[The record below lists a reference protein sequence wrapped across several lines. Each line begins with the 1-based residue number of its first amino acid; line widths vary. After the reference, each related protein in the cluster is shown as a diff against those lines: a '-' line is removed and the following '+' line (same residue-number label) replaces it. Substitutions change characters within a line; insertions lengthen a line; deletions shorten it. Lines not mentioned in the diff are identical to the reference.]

1 MSTKNYLKKIS
12 VWDADTARHILSRA
26 LFGFTKNDVTFALTK
41 TLDDFVDNYLLQDLT
56 EPAAPQYNGADWVT
70 LPHNST
76 NQPNYPL
83 WFRSMLYWWYS
94 LMLNQ
99 SYSLREKMVLFLHNH
114 FVSEYGTVQV
124 PQYMYIQNKLFR
136 QYAFGNFIELTKKV
150 TIDPAMLIYLN
161 GNVSTGSNP
170 NENYAREL
178 QELFTLGIG
187 NYTEDDIKNIAKA
200 LTGWTVN
207 NTNLVSVFN
216 TNRRN
221 NGTKTIYGI
230 TNTFNDG
237 VAANYNV
244 GPVIDLIL
252 TEKPIPASEFLCRK
266 LYKEFAYYEP
276 NTDYVTQLAAVMRN
290 NNFNLKP
297 VLSTMLKSE
306 YFHSVDIRGARIK
319 PTVEFLLSA
328 LKQLGITYTNNDL
341 PNYIRTTADS
351 LQQSLF
357 NPPDVRGWEG
367 QRKWISTI
375 TYPTRNVYTDALV
388 NGKTINGVSYKM
400 DVLTYARSYPSSEDA
415 VQFIEDVSKQLIQ
428 FPLSQARKDS
438 LLSTLLDGTTVGNWS
453 TYSPGAD
460 TRLQKFFKA
469 LMRLPE
475 FQLS

>member
-1 MSTKNYLKKIS
+1 VSTSNYLKKIS
-12 VWDADTARHILSRA
+12 VWDADAARHILSRS

-41 TLDDFVDNYLLQDLT
+41 TLDDFVDNYLLKDLV
-56 EPAAPQYNGADWVT
+56 EPAAPQYNSADWVT
-70 LPHNST
+70 LPNNAT
-76 NQPNYPL
+76 NQTNYTN
-83 WFRSMLYWWYS
+83 WFRSMIYWWYN
-94 LMLNQ
+94 LMLTQ
-99 SYSLREKMVLFLHNH
+99 GYSIREKMVLFLHNH
-114 FVSEYGTVQV
+114 FVSEYGTVQI
-124 PQYMYIQNKLFR
+124 PQFMYIQNKLFR

-161 GNVSTGSNP
+161 GNVSTKTAP

-178 QELFTLGIG
+178 QELFTIGIG
-187 NYTEDDIKNIAKA
+187 NYTEDDIKQMAKA
-200 LTGWTVN
+200 LTGWTVDG
-207 NTNLVSVFN
+207 TNLVSVFN
-216 TNRRN
+216 SSRADT
-221 NGTKTIYGI
+221 GSKTIYGK
-230 TNTFNDG
+230 TG
-237 VAANYNV
+237 NYTYDTAVN
-244 GPVIDLIL
+244 LIF
-252 TEKPIPASEFLCRK
+252 TEKTIPASEFLCRK

-276 NTDYVTQLAAVMRN
+276 NTDYVTQLAAVMRT

-319 PTVEFLLSA
+319 PSVEFLLSA

-375 TYPTRNVYTDALV
+375 TYPTRNSFSDELV
-388 NGKTINGVSYKM
+388 AGKKIGTITYKM
-400 DVLTYARSYPSSEDA
+400 DVVAYARTYSSSEQA
-415 VQFIEDVSKQLIQ
+415 VQFVADVTKQLIQ
-428 FPLSQARKDS
+428 FPLSEARKDS
-438 LLSTLLDGTTVGNWS
+438 LLATLLDGAAVYDWS
-453 TYSPGAD
+453 TYSTGAD
-460 TRLQKFFKA
+460 KRLQNFFKA

>member
-1 MSTKNYLKKIS
+1 MSTSNYLKKIS
-12 VWDADTARHILSRA
+12 TWDADAARHILSRS
-26 LFGFTKNDVTFALTK
+26 LFGFTKDDVTFALTK
-41 TLDDFVDNYLLQDLT
+41 TLDDFVDNYLLKDLA
-56 EPAAPQYNGADWVT
+56 EPAAPQYNGTDWIT
-70 LPHNST
+70 LPNNTT
-76 NQPNYPL
+76 NQTNYTN
-83 WFRSMLYWWYS
+83 WFRSMIYWWYN
-94 LMLNQ
+94 LMLTQ
-99 SYSLREKMVLFLHNH
+99 GYSLREKMVLFLHNH
-114 FVSEYGTVQV
+114 FVSEYGTVQI
-124 PQYMYIQNKLFR
+124 PQLMYIQNKLFR
-136 QYAFGNFIELTKKV
+136 QYAFGNFIELTKKA

-161 GNVSTGSNP
+161 GNVSTKTAP

-178 QELFTLGIG
+178 QELFTIGIG
-187 NYTEDDIKNIAKA
+187 NYTEDDIKQMAKA
-200 LTGWTVN
+200 LTGWTVDG
-207 NTNLVSVFN
+207 TNLVSVFN
-216 TNRRN
+216 SSRADT
-221 NGTKTIYGI
+221 GSKTIYGK
-230 TNTFNDG
+230 TG
-237 VAANYNV
+237 NYTYDTAVN
-244 GPVIDLIL
+244 LIF
-252 TEKPIPASEFLCRK
+252 TEKIIPASEFLCRK

-276 NTDYVTQLAAVMRN
+276 NTDYVTQLAAVMRT

-319 PTVEFLLSA
+319 PPVEFLLSS
-328 LKQLGITYTNNDL
+328 LKQLGISYTNNDL

-375 TYPTRNVYTDALV
+375 TYPNRNVYTDALV
-388 NGKTINGVSYKM
+388 NGKTISSISYKM
-400 DVLTYARSYPSSEDA
+400 NVLTYARGYPSSENA
-415 VQFIEDVSKQLIQ
+415 VQFVEDVTKQLIQ

-438 LLSTLLDGTTVGNWS
+438 LLSTMLDGTVAGNWS

>member
-1 MSTKNYLKKIS
+1 MSTSNYLKKIS
-12 VWDADTARHILSRA
+12 VWDADAARHILSRS
-26 LFGFTKNDVTFALTK
+26 LFGFTKDNVAFALTK
-41 TLDDFVDNYLLQDLT
+41 TLDDFVDNYLLKDLT
-56 EPAAPQYNGADWVT
+56 EPAAPQYSNADWVT
-70 LPHNST
+70 LPNNTT
-76 NQPNYPL
+76 NQTSYTN
-83 WFRSMLYWWYS
+83 WFRSMIYWWYS
-94 LMLNQ
+94 LMITQ
-99 SYSLREKMVLFLHNH
+99 GYSLGEKMVLFLHNH
-114 FVSEYGTVQV
+114 FVSEYGAVQI
-124 PQYMYIQNKLFR
+124 PQLMYIQNKLFR

-150 TIDPAMLIYLN
+150 TIDPAILIYLN

-178 QELFTLGIG
+178 QELFTIGIG
-187 NYTEDDIKNIAKA
+187 NYTEDDIKNMALA
-200 LTGWTVN
+200 LTGWRVD
-207 NTNLVSVFN
+207 
-216 TNRRN
+216 
-221 NGTKTIYGI
+221 GTTLSSYFTQSRWANKSKTIYSKTG
-230 TNTFNDG
+230 
-237 VAANYNV
+237 NYTYDQTV
-244 GPVIDLIL
+244 DLIF

-276 NTDYVTQLAAVMRN
+276 NTDYVTQLAAVMRT

-297 VLSTMLKSE
+297 VLATMLKSE

-319 PTVEFLLSA
+319 PPVEFLLSA

-357 NPPDVRGWEG
+357 NPPDVRWWEG

-375 TYPTRNVYTDALV
+375 TYPNRNVYTDALV
-388 NGKTINGVSYKM
+388 NGKTINSIIYKM
-400 DVLTYARSYPSSEDA
+400 NVLTYVRSYPSSENA
-415 VQFIEDVSKQLIQ
+415 IQFVEDVTKQLIQ

-438 LLSTLLDGTTVGNWS
+438 LLSTMLDGTVVGNWS